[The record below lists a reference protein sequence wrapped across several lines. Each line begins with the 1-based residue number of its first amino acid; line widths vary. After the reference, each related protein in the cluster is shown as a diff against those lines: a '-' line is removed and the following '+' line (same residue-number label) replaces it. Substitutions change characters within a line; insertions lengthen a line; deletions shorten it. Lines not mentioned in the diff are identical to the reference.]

1 MPPIFV
7 IPQLA
12 NPIEPVMAVAD
23 VVLYAIFDHM
33 SVGAPVACIW
43 IAHVIKYIPSLDKRK
58 LAVEFVKL

>member
-33 SVGAPVACIW
+33 SVGAPVACI
-43 IAHVIKYIPSLDKRK
+43 
-58 LAVEFVKL
+58 